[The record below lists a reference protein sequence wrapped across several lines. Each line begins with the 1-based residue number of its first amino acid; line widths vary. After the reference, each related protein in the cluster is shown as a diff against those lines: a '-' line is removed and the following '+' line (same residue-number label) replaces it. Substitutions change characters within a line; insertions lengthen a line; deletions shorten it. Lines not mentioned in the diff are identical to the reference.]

1 MAATITTWSTTSGE
15 PAKPHPV
22 ELEIE
27 TSSSGTVASET
38 ASISSGAPQRSIGAA
53 PLKNAH
59 HTRTPSPPSS
69 APTMATGAASGA
81 SSGSPI
87 QVDHNSVTMTIPGR
101 SLSARGGCRGAVLI
115 TPVYDGIGLRMVP
128 GRAISQ

>member
-1 MAATITTWSTTSGE
+1 M
-15 PAKPHPV
+15 
-22 ELEIE
+22 
-27 TSSSGTVASET
+27 ASET

-59 HTRTPSPPSS
+59 HTMTPSPPRS
-69 APTMATGAASGA
+69 APTTAIGAASGA

-87 QVDHNSVTMTIPGR
+87 QVDHNSVTMTMPGL
-101 SLSARGGCRGAVLI
+101 SLSARGGWRGARAVLI
-115 TPVYDGIGLRMVP
+115 TPLYDAIRLRIVP